1 MESLSLL
8 LQGPLGLLLEGPLG
22 NPLQLQHLPLL
33 PVLLPQALPRCLDLH
48 QRPLPRPSPLPARP
62 HPHLD
67 ARESEGVS
75 VMQRLQRLQRRQ
87 RGLPPTLV
95 AVMAQLL
102 AQVVP
107 RLGL

>member
-1 MESLSLL
+1 
-8 LQGPLGLLLEGPLG
+8 
-22 NPLQLQHLPLL
+22 
-33 PVLLPQALPRCLDLH
+33 
-48 QRPLPRPSPLPARP
+48 
-62 HPHLD
+62 
-67 ARESEGVS
+67 
-75 VMQRLQRLQRRQ
+75 MQRLQRLQRRQ